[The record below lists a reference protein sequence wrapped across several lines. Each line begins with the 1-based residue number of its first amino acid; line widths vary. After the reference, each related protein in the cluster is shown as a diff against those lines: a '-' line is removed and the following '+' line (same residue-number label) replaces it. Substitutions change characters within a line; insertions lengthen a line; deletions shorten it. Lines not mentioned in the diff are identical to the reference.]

1 MSTNSIV
8 YLVDDD
14 PRVLRALARLLRV
27 EGIETQSFSSPQAF
41 LEGHDPARPG
51 CAVVDMAMPDLDGLK
66 LQRALA
72 VAEIPLPIIFLSG
85 RSDVPTSVKA
95 MKAGAVDFLT
105 KPVKADDL
113 IAAVRR
119 AVDIDLQARRQ
130 QTELNEVLQRLGAL
144 TPREREVL
152 QHVVAGRLNKQ
163 IAAALGTVEKTIKVH
178 RARVMEKMHTRSI
191 VELVRMTQR
200 AGIGSHQNPPSGTA

>member
-1 MSTNSIV
+1 
-8 YLVDDD
+8 
-14 PRVLRALARLLRV
+14 
-27 EGIETQSFSSPQAF
+27 
-41 LEGHDPARPG
+41 
-51 CAVVDMAMPDLDGLK
+51 MAMPGLDGLK

-72 VAEIPLPIIFLSG
+72 VAEIPRPIIFLSG

-105 KPVKADDL
+105 KPVNADDL
-113 IAAVRR
+113 VAAVQR
-119 AVDIDLQARRQ
+119 AIDIDLQARRD

-178 RARVMEKMHTRSI
+178 RARVMEKMHTRSV

-200 AGIGSHQNPPSGTA
+200 AGIESRTIRKAGCNWAPPVAAWHRPWSNTQPSRQSAISTMVATASPIPSAAVPA

>member
-1 MSTNSIV
+1 MTTSSIV

-14 PRVLRALARLLRV
+14 PRVLRALARLLRA
-27 EGIETQSFSSPQAF
+27 EDLETQGFSSPQAF

-66 LQRALA
+66 LQRALTF
-72 VAEIPLPIIFLSG
+72 AEIPRPVIFLSG

-113 IAAVRR
+113 FAAVRR
-119 AVDIDLQARRQ
+119 AVDMDLQARRQ

-200 AGIGSHQNPPSGTA
+200 AGIGSHQNLPPGTV